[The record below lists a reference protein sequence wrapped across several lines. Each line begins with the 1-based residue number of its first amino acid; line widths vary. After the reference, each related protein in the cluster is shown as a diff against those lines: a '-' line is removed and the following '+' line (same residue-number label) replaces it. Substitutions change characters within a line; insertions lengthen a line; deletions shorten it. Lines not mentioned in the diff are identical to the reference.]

1 MQRRGFI
8 TLFAGVILAPR
19 AACAQQLGIPV
30 IGYLTPQTRLD
41 RQELDAELL
50 EDTRGSIGRSND
62 NAQDTKR
69 TN

>member
-1 MQRRGFI
+1 M
-8 TLFAGVILAPR
+8 FAGVILAPR
-19 AACAQQLGIPV
+19 ASCAQQLGIPV
-30 IGYLTPQTRLD
+30 IGCLTPQTRLD